1 MKHSVTLC
9 AILIACISTSCSLLE
24 NWKEEQEKIVKITP
38 LFSKKVQQY
47 DYLSSFSEG
56 YAAVMRELPLP
67 SGGVKQVW
75 TFIDVEGNEIPQCQ
89 YQHAKDFSEGLAA
102 VMKDGKYG
110 YINTKGEVII
120 PFEYDD
126 ANIFSEGIA
135 AVVKGE
141 KHCYINKECVEVIS
155 ISNDEECVGCEITLT
170 PFCEDLAF
178 VIKPNGWE
186 YFEYYAIDKTGKKLF
201 EGKLGGWCA
210 EEGGRFN
217 ADYIPKIQNGEV
229 YVPSEDYDTY
239 DVYNKQGQKLRT
251 AKGAPKN
258 NEYYEIISES
268 VPYGE
273 GENINRFGMR
283 QLKKD
288 ENDTTKLGF
297 IPTIYDDIHYLN
309 NGVALVCIY
318 EYDKEALIYGEV
330 EGGYIA
336 NTHYGYADLYGNDTF
351 SDEIKRKCARSF
363 DKAETNLDAYN
374 EERRNPQW
382 LRGTWR
388 MSTDNGYIY
397 KIFNN
402 GKCTTYFEC
411 YSHVDEENYSI
422 SDGRIIIEG
431 SDVSMILDCDKDIVI
446 IEGNRLSKISN
457 STTINSSLQGA
468 NASTEDNNSYSDNN
482 YSNERYSSNTQT
494 RIIEFTNS
502 NDAYSYVRYKK
513 FEHSSG
519 ATIEVAYEGIFLN
532 GRCATYSP
540 VVETFNRTSAII
552 SANVPPTGKIRI
564 AVYPN
569 QNMIVDLSSGEKYYY
584 KK

>member
-1 MKHSVTLC
+1 MRHPIILC
-9 AILIACISTSCSLLE
+9 AILIAGIFTSCSQLE
-24 NWKEEQEKIVKITP
+24 KEKEEQEKIVKITP

-56 YAAVMRELPLP
+56 YAAVMREIPLS
-67 SGGVKQVW
+67 SGGSKLVW
-75 TFIDVEGNEIPQCQ
+75 SYIDVEGNEIPQCQ
-89 YQHAKDFSEGLAA
+89 YQHATDFSEGLAA

-110 YINTKGEVII
+110 YINSNGVVVL
-120 PFEYDD
+120 PFSYIEAGCFGD
-126 ANIFSEGIA
+126 GLA
-135 AVVKGE
+135 AVCKDD
-141 KHCYINKECVEVIS
+141 KYSYINREGLEVIS
-155 ISNDEECVGCEITLT
+155 IPVSEEDAYGITFST
-170 PFCEDLAF
+170 FSEGAAF

-186 YFEYYAIDKTGKKLF
+186 NFEYYVIDKTGAKLF
-201 EGKLGGWCA
+201 EGNLGGWCA

-217 ADYIPKIQNGEV
+217 LKYMPKFQNGEV

-251 AKGAPKN
+251 AKGAPQN
-258 NEYYEIISES
+258 NKYYEIISES

-336 NTHYGYADLYGNDTF
+336 DTHYGYADLYGNDTF

-402 GKCTTYFEC
+402 GKCTTYFEN
-411 YSHVDEENYSI
+411 YTQVEEEYYSI
-422 SDGRIIIEG
+422 SDGRIIIEE
-431 SDVSMILDCDKDIVI
+431 SDVYMILDCDQDIVI
-446 IEGNRLSKISN
+446 IEGQSLSKISS
-457 STTINSSLQGA
+457 STTIDSSLQGA
-468 NASTEDNNSYSDNN
+468 NASMNSQ
-482 YSNERYSSNTQT
+482 SNLSWLDGNWRYRMTSYGITQEVRVGISGSTIVVLMNGEHYYTGDFSIDGNTLRYNRRNGSCDVLYIDKANKRLMVDESNRMER
-494 RIIEFTNS
+494 F
-502 NDAYSYVRYKK
+502 
-513 FEHSSG
+513 
-519 ATIEVAYEGIFLN
+519 
-532 GRCATYSP
+532 
-540 VVETFNRTSAII
+540 
-552 SANVPPTGKIRI
+552 
-564 AVYPN
+564 
-569 QNMIVDLSSGEKYYY
+569 
-584 KK
+584 

>member
-1 MKHSVTLC
+1 MRHPIILC
-9 AILIACISTSCSLLE
+9 AILIAGIFTSCSQLE
-24 NWKEEQEKIVKITP
+24 KEKEEQEKIVKITP

-56 YAAVMRELPLP
+56 YAAVMREIPLS
-67 SGGVKQVW
+67 SGGSKLVW
-75 TFIDVEGNEIPQCQ
+75 SYIDVEGNEIPQCQ
-89 YQHAKDFSEGLAA
+89 YQHATDFSEGLAA

-110 YINTKGEVII
+110 YINSNGVVVL
-120 PFEYDD
+120 PFSYIEAGCFGD
-126 ANIFSEGIA
+126 GLA
-135 AVVKGE
+135 AVCKDD
-141 KHCYINKECVEVIS
+141 KYSYINREGLEVIS
-155 ISNDEECVGCEITLT
+155 IPVSEEDAYGITFST
-170 PFCEDLAF
+170 FSEGAAF

-186 YFEYYAIDKTGKKLF
+186 NFEYYVIDKTGAKLF
-201 EGKLGGWCA
+201 EGNLGGWCA

-217 ADYIPKIQNGEV
+217 LKYMPKFQNGEV

-251 AKGAPKN
+251 AKGAPQN
-258 NEYYEIISES
+258 NKYYEIISES

-336 NTHYGYADLYGNDTF
+336 DTHYGYADLYGNDTF

-446 IEGNRLSKISN
+446 IEGNSLSKISS
-457 STTINSSLQGA
+457 STTIDSSLQGA
-468 NASTEDNNSYSDNN
+468 NASMNSQ
-482 YSNERYSSNTQT
+482 SNLSWLDGNWRYRMTSYGITQEVRVGISGSTIVVLMNGEHYYTGDFSIDGNTLRYNRRNGSCDYLIIDKANKCLKVDESNRMER
-494 RIIEFTNS
+494 F
-502 NDAYSYVRYKK
+502 
-513 FEHSSG
+513 
-519 ATIEVAYEGIFLN
+519 
-532 GRCATYSP
+532 
-540 VVETFNRTSAII
+540 
-552 SANVPPTGKIRI
+552 
-564 AVYPN
+564 
-569 QNMIVDLSSGEKYYY
+569 
-584 KK
+584 